1 MINADTLKKLQSI
14 PEKEWGF
21 IYKELVLYADFK
33 LKNFG
38 FEVRTEKDSVD
49 AQSFA
54 SLAIEHLFDGTR
66 KWDYEKFPDVL
77 IHLKLI
83 VKSLLSSHF
92 KSSSKSIVTIQK
104 QYQVEQGIE
113 VESEIIT
120 LVDSN
125 LEILDDSPE
134 EIIINNERWTEIEHS
149 FGKNEDGFVIFSDW
163 LDGNS
168 PRDIATAYNFN
179 IKDVYNAIRN
189 GKRYIKLLY
198 NKK

>member
-54 SLAIEHLFDGTR
+54 SLAIERLFDGTR

-83 VKSLLSSHF
+83 VKSLLSNHF

-104 QYQVEQGIE
+104 QHQVEQGIE

>member
-1 MINADTLKKLQSI
+1 MINTDTLNKLQSI

-33 LKNFG
+33 LKSFG

-54 SLAIEHLFDGTR
+54 SLAIERLFDGTR

-92 KSSSKSIVTIQK
+92 KSSTKSIVTIQK
-104 QYQVEQGIE
+104 RHQLEQG
-113 VESEIIT
+113 VETENEIIT

-134 EIIINNERWTEIEHS
+134 EIIIKNEKWLEIENS
-149 FGKNEDGFVIFSDW
+149 FGKNEDGFIVFSDW